1 MFNTVLV
8 FTGVGRRAPL
18 FTSTGPVIAA
28 NCDESYVRAW
38 GTHYKHTGGWM
49 ALLSF
54 KALGQT
60 GVKEKDVFT
69 E

>member
-1 MFNTVLV
+1 MLIMFNTVLV

-38 GTHYKHTGGWM
+38 GTHYSTLEAGWRSSHLKH
-49 ALLSF
+49 
-54 KALGQT
+54 
-60 GVKEKDVFT
+60 
-69 E
+69 